1 MPIRY
6 EFSETVRTTPQC
18 AFAVIDD
25 LPLTAKWLPPCVSL
39 EKVGAGPNAPGD
51 KLRYVF
57 KQGGRE
63 QTMTGEIIARVPG
76 ERLYCKYS
84 DRMFEVSVD
93 LRVAAAAN
101 GTLTTHLIEICPRT
115 LFGRLMGPL
124 IRLGLG
130 KQTRDAA
137 ANLKKL
143 LESTT
148 VPGTRP
154 S

>member
-6 EFSETVRTTPQC
+6 QHSETVRTTPAR
-18 AFAVIDD
+18 AFAAIDD

-51 KLRYVF
+51 KLRYIYR
-57 KQGGRE
+57 QGGKQAE
-63 QTMTGEIIARVPG
+63 MAGEIVARTPG
-76 ERLYCKYS
+76 ERLHCKYFDS
-84 DRMFEVSVD
+84 MFEVSVD
-93 LRVAAAAN
+93 LRVAAAPE
-101 GTLTTHLIEICPRT
+101 GTLTTHIIEITPRR
-115 LFGRLMGPL
+115 FVGKLMSPL

-143 LESTT
+143 LEST
-148 VPGTRP
+148 PA
-154 S
+154 

>member
-6 EFSETVRTTPQC
+6 QHVVTVATTPER

-39 EKVGAGPNAPGD
+39 TKVGDGPNAPGD

-57 KQGGRE
+57 KQGGRQCE
-63 QTMTGEIIARVPG
+63 MAGEILDRVPNQ
-76 ERLYCKYS
+76 RLHCKYG
-84 DRMFEVSVD
+84 DNAFDVWVD
-93 LRVAAAAN
+93 LRVAPAPEGAQ
-101 GTLTTHLIEICPRT
+101 TTHIIEISPKTFLGKLIR
-115 LFGRLMGPL
+115 PL

-143 LESTT
+143 LEA
-148 VPGTRP
+148 GAG
-154 S
+154 